1 MVVDLVRS
9 DLARVCRP
17 GTIKVVDFHK
27 ITAHPGLVQMNS
39 SIIGTLED
47 NFDIKKCILELM
59 PIASVTGTP
68 KPRVLKVIDDYE
80 NNDRGLYCG
89 ALGWI
94 DLEKMNVI

>member
-1 MVVDLVRS
+1 
-9 DLARVCRP
+9 
-17 GTIKVVDFHK
+17 
-27 ITAHPGLVQMNS
+27 
-39 SIIGTLED
+39 
-47 NFDIKKCILELM
+47 M

-94 DLEKMNVI
+94 DLEKNEY